1 MNRNDFIKKA
11 QRASY
16 VFKNSIN
23 FTKIPWKKTLLVKY
37 KGIFYIPLA
46 YSLEFKKDGNVYHGV
61 KLHDLKANCIVEA
74 NLFDVEDVLSNE
86 EEYGISI
93 KQHKTS
99 KDSKTEE
106 KRKRKMIC
114 KHCGSKKYI
123 IEKTDKNKNVMI
135 CAMCGNFIMNCRKKR
150 KNEINKGIQ

>member
-46 YSLEFKKDGNVYHGV
+46 YSLEFKKDGSTYHGV
-61 KLHDLKANCIVEA
+61 RLHDLKANCIVEA
-74 NLFDVEDVLSNE
+74 NLFDIEDVLSNE
-86 EEYGISI
+86 EEEEYGISI
-93 KQHKTS
+93 K
-99 KDSKTEE
+99 
-106 KRKRKMIC
+106 
-114 KHCGSKKYI
+114 
-123 IEKTDKNKNVMI
+123 
-135 CAMCGNFIMNCRKKR
+135 
-150 KNEINKGIQ
+150 

>member
-46 YSLEFKKDGNVYHGV
+46 YILEFKKDGNIYHGV

-74 NLFDVEDVLSNE
+74 NLFDVEDVLSND
-86 EEYGISI
+86 EEYGVSI
-93 KQHKTS
+93 K
-99 KDSKTEE
+99 
-106 KRKRKMIC
+106 
-114 KHCGSKKYI
+114 
-123 IEKTDKNKNVMI
+123 
-135 CAMCGNFIMNCRKKR
+135 
-150 KNEINKGIQ
+150 